1 MVRWNQCWGIVYFVP
16 IQSSFYKTYF
26 QKAFLITRPD
36 VSILLDEAIVV
47 IAVLFGL
54 TFSDLLALLSVLNK
68 SF

>member
-54 TFSDLLALLSVLNK
+54 TLSDLLALFSVLYK
-68 SF
+68 SS

>member
-16 IQSSFYKTYF
+16 IESSFYKTYF
-26 QKAFLITRPD
+26 QKAFLITRPE
-36 VSILLDEAIVV
+36 VSILLDEAIVF

-54 TFSDLLALLSVLNK
+54 TFSDLLALLSVLYK